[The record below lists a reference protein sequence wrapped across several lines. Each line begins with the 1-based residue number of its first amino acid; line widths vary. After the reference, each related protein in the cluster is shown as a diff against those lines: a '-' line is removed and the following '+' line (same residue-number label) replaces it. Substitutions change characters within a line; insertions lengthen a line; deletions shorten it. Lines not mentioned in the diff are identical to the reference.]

1 MVMVTIAVV
10 EDHPDFR
17 DMLCSSLSQLENI
30 RLLPPCR
37 EQAEAQQLIEREC
50 PDILLVDLCLPH
62 GGDGK
67 IVIKHAQRLWGAR
80 CTSAVLTVA
89 RNEEYLLDAL
99 RAGAKGYL
107 FKSSSAEEWRQTVLD
122 LEKGRSP
129 LNAALA
135 RIFQKELRAL
145 LPRDLAESDTVLFAY
160 LQLLAAGY
168 STPEAAEKLNVDEE
182 AAGLLAR
189 KVYERFFEANRKVG
203 PKALSPKETQLLQLI
218 ADGRSNRE
226 CANELGVAES
236 TVKTFTQRLYEKLSV
251 NNRSEALVEARRQG
265 LLP

>member
-17 DMLCSSLSQLENI
+17 DTLCAALSQLANV
-30 RLLPPCR
+30 RLLPPCKD
-37 EQAEAQQLIEREC
+37 QAEAQRLIEREC
-50 PDILLVDLCLPH
+50 PDLLLVDLCLPH
-62 GGDGK
+62 GGDGM
-67 IVIKHAQRLWGAR
+67 IVIKQAQRLWGLR
-80 CTSAVLTVA
+80 CTCAVLTVA
-89 RNEEYLLDAL
+89 RNEEYLLDAI

-107 FKSSSAEEWRQTVLD
+107 FKSSSTEEWRQTVH
-122 LEKGRSP
+122 EFEAGRSP
-129 LNAALA
+129 INAALA

-145 LPRDLAESDTVLFAY
+145 LPRNLAESDTLLFAY
-160 LQLLAAGY
+160 LQLVAAGY
-168 STPEAAEKLNVDEE
+168 STPEAAEKLNIDEG
-182 AAGLLAR
+182 AAGRIAR
-189 KVYERFFEANRKVG
+189 SVYERFFEASRKVG
-203 PKALSPKETQLLQLI
+203 PKALSPKETELLRLI

-265 LLP
+265 LLS